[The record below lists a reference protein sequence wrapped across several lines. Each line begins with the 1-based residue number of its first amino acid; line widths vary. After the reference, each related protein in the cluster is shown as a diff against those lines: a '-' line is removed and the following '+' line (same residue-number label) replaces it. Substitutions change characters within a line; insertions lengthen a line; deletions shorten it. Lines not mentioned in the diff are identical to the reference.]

1 MRDPN
6 SDDEVTG
13 VSVSEDTVNN
23 ALRRVTANRQARRKA
38 KPASSGNTET
48 SSMRVDAMAAA
59 YGAECSA
66 ALDGMDDDLQETS
79 KHSSQLGANTLS
91 TFCNADRLGVF
102 LTVQEME
109 DSMEEALARLH
120 MLECV

>member
-23 ALRRVTANRQARRKA
+23 ALRRVAANRQARRKA

-91 TFCNADRLGVF
+91 FCNADRLGVF

>member
-23 ALRRVTANRQARRKA
+23 ALRRVAARQARRKA

-66 ALDGMDDDLQETS
+66 ALDGMDDDLQENFKTLQPAGR
-79 KHSSQLGANTLS
+79 KHI
-91 TFCNADRLGVF
+91 VHF
-102 LTVQEME
+102 L
-109 DSMEEALARLH
+109 
-120 MLECV
+120 